1 MTVSIKFE
9 TRKDG
14 KCHAATV
21 HGFYFSAYTKAELA
35 EKIHEFIA
43 ERIVSPNVSLVRDDD
58 EIMVTVFQG
67 DFYEIYRPRGEARN
81 GHVVMSSTTSG
92 YLGEN
97 ETAMNQVDR
106 QLMHLAQMGW
116 GEHRSHEPPEWLPE
130 RLRRDWDCWVRF
142 QVAYKAAKDAG
153 FDSGQCHQL
162 ACEKMHEPNECVV
175 A

>member
-1 MTVSIKFE
+1 MTVSIKYE

-14 KCHAATV
+14 KCHTATV
-21 HGFYFSAYTKAELA
+21 HGFYFSALTKTELA

-58 EIMVTVFQG
+58 EIMITVFQG
-67 DFYEIYRPRGEARN
+67 DHYEIYRPHDESKSGFVLLSA
-81 GHVVMSSTTSG
+81 TTSG
-92 YLGEN
+92 YLGKN
-97 ETAMNQVDR
+97 ETAMNEVDR
-106 QLMHLAQMGW
+106 QLMQLAQMGFDCL
-116 GEHRSHEPPEWLPE
+116 GSHEPPEWLPG

-153 FDSGQCHQL
+153 FDSNQCHQL
-162 ACEKMHEPNECVV
+162 ACEKMHEPSECVV